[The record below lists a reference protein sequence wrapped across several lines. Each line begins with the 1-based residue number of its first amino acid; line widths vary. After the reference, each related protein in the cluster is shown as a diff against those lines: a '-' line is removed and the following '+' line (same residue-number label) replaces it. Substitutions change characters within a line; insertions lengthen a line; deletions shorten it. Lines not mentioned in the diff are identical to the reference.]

1 MSVQNINF
9 MNSNFLKCFLW
20 LKSTKDTA
28 QITFRFINNLNV
40 VFLIFSFMGQFV
52 LSQKLETTK
61 ARTVRPLTFSKTK
74 IASESYESV
83 GVFDVNNDNVLDIV
97 SGAYWYVGPDFKDR
111 HYMGSAKRFGEYYD
125 DFSTILLDVNGDG
138 NMDFITGGWF
148 AGELIW
154 KENPG
159 DTSEWKEHLIAITGN
174 IESTRSWD
182 IDGDG
187 IQEIVPNTPNDSLVV
202 YRLML
207 DGNGNG
213 MGTFQKHTITG
224 KQGHGIGFGDI
235 NGDGRGDFIVP
246 NGWIEAPKKTFEEDW
261 KFHQEFELGTASVP
275 IIVADVDQDGTSDL
289 IVGQGHDYGLDWY
302 RQVKGKDRN
311 WIKNSMDPYNSQY
324 HSMEWEDID
333 NDGQKELITGKRYRA
348 HNGKDPGGNDAM
360 GIYYF
365 KWDGTAF
372 SKQVVDYGV
381 YGEGKGTGVFF
392 TVIDINAS
400 GKKDII
406 VAGKDGL
413 YVYYNK

>member
-1 MSVQNINF
+1 MYGPNINF
-9 MNSNFLKCFLW
+9 THSTFRKSCLW
-20 LKSTKDTA
+20 LKSAKDIAPTN
-28 QITFRFINNLNV
+28 FGLMNNLNV
-40 VFLIFSFMGQFV
+40 VFLVFSFVGQFALAQKSETAKV
-52 LSQKLETTK
+52 RWAAPLSFL
-61 ARTVRPLTFSKTK
+61 KTK

-83 GVFDVNNDNVLDIV
+83 GVFDVNNDGVLDIV

-111 HYMGSAKRFGEYYD
+111 HYIGSAKRYGEYYD
-125 DFSTILLDVNGDG
+125 DFSTIPLDVNGDG

-148 AGELIW
+148 GEELVW

-159 DTSEWKEHLIAITGN
+159 DNSEWKEHLIAKVGN

-182 IDGDG
+182 IEGDG
-187 IQEIVPNTPNDSLVV
+187 IQEIVPNTPNDPLIV

-207 DGNGNG
+207 DDNGKG
-213 MGTFQKHTITG
+213 KGEFQKHTITG
-224 KQGHGIGFGDI
+224 MHGHGLGFGDI
-235 NGDGRGDFIVP
+235 NGDGRGDFIIP
-246 NGWIEAPKKTFEEDW
+246 NGWLEAPKKPFEEDW

-275 IIVADVDQDGTSDL
+275 IIVADVDQDGTNDL

-302 RQVKGKDRN
+302 RQVKGKERN
-311 WIKNSMDPYNSQY
+311 WIKESIDPFNSQY
-324 HSMEWEDID
+324 HSMEWEDMD
-333 NDGQKELITGKRYRA
+333 NDGQKELVTGKRYRA
-348 HNGKDPGGNDAM
+348 HNGKDPGGNDAT

-365 KWDGTAF
+365 KWTGTAL

-392 TVIDINAS
+392 KVIDINAS

-413 YVYYNK
+413 YIYYNE